1 MDYFIDPSLW
11 EDDSIFMLLLE
22 NNAHRTGHISWF
34 LTKAEI
40 KDYNVIIDDEHFY
53 QLRTYGN
60 IGNTATGQG
69 DNCTTGCLLDYLY
82 FKENYEMIAI
92 NLSKR

>member
-1 MDYFIDPSLW
+1 M
-11 EDDSIFMLLLE
+11 
-22 NNAHRTGHISWF
+22 T
-34 LTKAEI
+34 
-40 KDYNVIIDDEHFY
+40 
-53 QLRTYGN
+53 
-60 IGNTATGQG
+60 TGQG